1 MRRLAPRPIALALE
15 GVAKGAEPATVL
27 ARAQAAWAEVAG
39 PALGACTEPVVERG
53 GVLTVAC
60 ESAIWAQELEL
71 LGPDL
76 LARLNALLN
85 PAGGSADAPPLTRLR
100 FVVGSG
106 TN

>member
-1 MRRLAPRPIALALE
+1 MKRRAPRPIAVALE
-15 GVAKGAEPATVL
+15 GVVERAEPATLL
-27 ARAQAAWAEVAG
+27 ARAQGVWAAAAG
-39 PALGACTEPVVERG
+39 PELAGFARPVAERD
-53 GVLTVAC
+53 GVITVAC

-76 LARLNALLN
+76 LARLNAAL
-85 PAGGSADAPPLTRLR
+85 AGADTLRVTRLR

>member
-1 MRRLAPRPIALALE
+1 LVLE
-15 GVAKGAEPATVL
+15 GVAKSAEPATLL

-39 PALGACTEPVVERG
+39 AGLAASTEPVAERD

-76 LARLNALLN
+76 LARLNTRLDV
-85 PAGGSADAPPLTRLR
+85 AGGSGGTPPLARLR